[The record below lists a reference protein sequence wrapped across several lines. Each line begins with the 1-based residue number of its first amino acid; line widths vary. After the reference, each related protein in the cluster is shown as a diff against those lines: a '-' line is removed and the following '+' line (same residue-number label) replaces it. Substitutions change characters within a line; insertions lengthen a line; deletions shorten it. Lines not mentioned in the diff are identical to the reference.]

1 MNKGLLRKFI
11 GTKEFYKM
19 VLVVAVPI
27 MIQNG
32 ITNFVS
38 LLDNLMVGRV
48 GMEEMSGVS
57 IVNQLIMVFNLCIFG
72 GISGAGI
79 FTSQFFGLK
88 DDEGICNTV
97 RFKFIITAALTII
110 AMFIFIMFD
119 DELITMYLNSGDGKD
134 MSAAS
139 LDETLKHAKDYLRI
153 ILIGLPAFMI
163 QQVYSSTMRETGQ
176 TVVPM
181 VAGVIAVVTNLI
193 INALLIYGIGF
204 FPKLGVVGAA
214 VGTSVSRYVEAVI
227 VITWTYAHKTQMPFV
242 KGALNIFKLPGR
254 LGWKIF
260 LTGLPLLINEGMWSA
275 GNAAMLKN
283 YSLRGLDAVAG
294 LNIANTII
302 NLFSVVFLAL
312 GVSIA
317 IVVGKMLGEGKMSE
331 AKDTATKMIVFS
343 VVCSFMLG
351 LVAFF
356 IAPFFPNLYNATDLA
371 KEIAT
376 KLIMIQS
383 VFLPQIAFINAA
395 YFTLRSGG
403 KTVVTFLFDSVFMW
417 LVSVNI
423 TMVLCKFTGLDVMK
437 VFLAVQLADIIK
449 TIVGF
454 ILVKK
459 GVWIQNIVGNT
470 RREEYVD

>member
-97 RFKFIITAALTII
+97 RFKFIITATLTII
-110 AMFIFIMFD
+110 ALFIFIMFD

-214 VGTSVSRYVEAVI
+214 VGTSVSR
-227 VITWTYAHKTQMPFV
+227 
-242 KGALNIFKLPGR
+242 
-254 LGWKIF
+254 
-260 LTGLPLLINEGMWSA
+260 
-275 GNAAMLKN
+275 
-283 YSLRGLDAVAG
+283 
-294 LNIANTII
+294 
-302 NLFSVVFLAL
+302 
-312 GVSIA
+312 
-317 IVVGKMLGEGKMSE
+317 
-331 AKDTATKMIVFS
+331 
-343 VVCSFMLG
+343 
-351 LVAFF
+351 
-356 IAPFFPNLYNATDLA
+356 
-371 KEIAT
+371 
-376 KLIMIQS
+376 
-383 VFLPQIAFINAA
+383 
-395 YFTLRSGG
+395 
-403 KTVVTFLFDSVFMW
+403 
-417 LVSVNI
+417 
-423 TMVLCKFTGLDVMK
+423 
-437 VFLAVQLADIIK
+437 
-449 TIVGF
+449 
-454 ILVKK
+454 
-459 GVWIQNIVGNT
+459 
-470 RREEYVD
+470 